1 MAEAVADRPRAVTV
15 ELFVGKVIKDERGN
29 EQVIDQNTASA
40 LHYDMIVNGYIDRKG
55 ALTDK
60 YYEDK
65 ANGEIK
71 VAEEVADSVASVLE
85 IIDSVYNPQ
94 SMQPENARSN
104 NVELHVDEDKLAMPE
119 FKALWSRINVK
130 SVYIVDFDTE
140 ELIQKSIAA
149 LNSKLQCEV

>member
-1 MAEAVADRPRAVTV
+1 
-15 ELFVGKVIKDERGN
+15 
-29 EQVIDQNTASA
+29 
-40 LHYDMIVNGYIDRKG
+40 MIVNGYIDRKG

-104 NVELHVDEDKLAMPE
+104 NVELQVDEDKLAMPE
-119 FKALWSRINVK
+119 FKALWSRINAK